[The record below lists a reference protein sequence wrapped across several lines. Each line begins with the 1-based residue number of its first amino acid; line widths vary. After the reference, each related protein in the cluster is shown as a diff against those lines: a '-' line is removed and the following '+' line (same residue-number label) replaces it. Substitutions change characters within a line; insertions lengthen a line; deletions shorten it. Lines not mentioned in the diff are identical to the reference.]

1 MLTQDTSKLHRASS
15 GAALIPFEALIEEDE
30 SCLDELEN
38 RNIGG
43 IPFPEALSLL
53 NVTSRR
59 KISSKVHMQLKL

>member
-38 RNIGG
+38 INIGG
-43 IPFPEALSLL
+43 IPFRPLFVECYQQ
-53 NVTSRR
+53 
-59 KISSKVHMQLKL
+59 KED